1 MKRPHIAS
9 LFKFI
14 ITYSSIRHRHETATT
29 KNISLLHHSGSI
41 ERYHKRQYMLHDENH
56 DPYPPPKLNRKQ
68 VSPLPLPL
76 PSQLPPYEKVY

>member
-9 LFKFI
+9 LLQFI
-14 ITYSSIRHRHETATT
+14 SHIRHRHETTTT
-29 KNISLLHHSGSI
+29 KNISLLHPSGSI

-56 DPYPPPKLNRKQ
+56 DPYPP
-68 VSPLPLPL
+68 LPL